1 MAKYNLIT
9 DAAELAKTGKELAN
23 DIRNTDERIAIYLL
37 SEVAHIEQHR
47 NPTRLNQFFSRVKGT
62 GARIN
67 AMHNFIQV
75 FANVTFNKE
84 ANSAIKADGSLNDNN
99 KFGRRDESGEVFAW
113 YYTVNKKER
122 FQKKPEELQTKIIA
136 KAEEQPWFKFQP
148 ERAPVQFDADQ
159 KLLGVVKS
167 FWSTALKGD
176 VKISRELLNDL
187 TELVFKHGVMV
198 DGKPVTAVQIIPA
211 SVKVTDVPKEYRPML
226 HLVADNTNE
235 EPKKAETPTARKSVA
250 KSA

>member
-1 MAKYNLIT
+1 
-9 DAAELAKTGKELAN
+9 
-23 DIRNTDERIAIYLL
+23 
-37 SEVAHIEQHR
+37 
-47 NPTRLNQFFSRVKGT
+47 
-62 GARIN
+62 
-67 AMHNFIQV
+67 MHNFIQV

-122 FQKKPEELQTKIIA
+122 FQKKPEELQTKIIS
-136 KAEEQPWFKFQP
+136 KAEEKPWYSFQP
-148 ERAPVQFDADQ
+148 ERAPVQFDVDSKFKA
-159 KLLGVVKS
+159 LLKS
-167 FWSTALKGD
+167 VWSNQLSED
-176 VKISRELLNDL
+176 PVKINTTFLAEL
-187 TELVFKHGVMV
+187 TELAFKHGVIE
-198 DGKPVTAVQIIPA
+198 KPADILPENKFA
-211 SVKVTDVPKEYRPML
+211 SVPSQFKPML